1 MKHQFK
7 LSAVALGLLSLASIN
22 AHAQGDAGFVAS
34 SMFTTTQSYAGASFG
49 SPLAFGAA
57 WGDAGIGVYGQTVR
71 NAPSGYN
78 GTDGSAAVA
87 VGVGDPDKYVGLEG
101 VAGFSSLRGKGGG
114 GAFGSGGFALK
125 LHTNLPGSAAF
136 AVGVTDIGR
145 FGNSKKTNRSSA
157 YAVATKV
164 FAIGSGANSHPLVVN
179 LGLGDQQF
187 NDLGTH
193 NGGAG
198 VFGSA
203 AFYVVRQVSVIAD
216 YTGSFLNLGISAAP
230 IKSLPLTI
238 TLGAVNVTNRL
249 GTKVAFAGTLG
260 YAIHF

>member
-7 LSAVALGLLSLASIN
+7 LSAVALGLLSLTSIN
-22 AHAQGDAGFVAS
+22 AHAQGDAGIVAS
-34 SMFTTTQSYAGASFG
+34 GMFTTTQSYAAGSFG

-57 WGDAGIGVYGQTVR
+57 WGDAGVAVFGETVR
-71 NAPSGYN
+71 DARPGYH

-87 VGVGDPDKYVGLEG
+87 VGLGDPDKYVGLEG
-101 VAGFSSLRGKGGG
+101 VAGFSSLRGQGGG

-145 FGNSKKTNRSSA
+145 FGNSKNANKSSV

-164 FAIGSGANSHPLVVN
+164 FSVSSHPLVIN
-179 LGLGDQQF
+179 IGLGDQQF
-187 NDLGTH
+187 NDVGTH

-203 AFYVVRQVSVIAD
+203 AFFVTRQVSVIAD
-216 YTGSFLNLGISAAP
+216 YTGSFLDLGVSAAP
-230 IKSLPLTI
+230 FKTFPLTV
-238 TLGAVNVTNRL
+238 TLGAVNVGDRL
-249 GTKVAFAGTLG
+249 GGKAAFAGSIG
-260 YAIHF
+260 YSVHF